1 MGKRRLLSLA
11 SFALVGA
18 VMIPA
23 LTGCAASTQ
32 ITQWEMNEPVGAT
45 VMKDTSGSGING
57 AIGNE
62 VQVGSVREGRT
73 GYGAPWVGNGPGA
86 TVHRG
91 KLVVVNDSRLN
102 PGTQDYVVATTF
114 RHVITGTN
122 VLQKGQAGLPGGYF
136 KIETHLGHVTC
147 FFEGANGVISSVV
160 SPKTYNDNVFHAY
173 RCERKA
179 AFGVRLSVDNVVV
192 GTNPKQPGNI
202 SNNQPFV
209 IGGKYACDQTT
220 VECDYFSG
228 MIDRVAVARA

>member
-1 MGKRRLLSLA
+1 MRNRRRLSILSLA
-11 SFALVGA
+11 LAGA
-18 VMIPA
+18 MIPA
-23 LTGCAASTQ
+23 LTSCAASTQ
-32 ITQWEMNEPVGAT
+32 ITQWEMNEASGAK
-45 VMKDTSGSGING
+45 VMVDRTANKING

-73 GYGAPWVGNGPGA
+73 GYGAPYVGNGPSA

-102 PGTQDYVVATTF
+102 PGTGDYVIGATF
-114 RHVITGTN
+114 RHVLTNTN
-122 VLQKGQAGLPGGYF
+122 VVQKGQAGLIGGYV
-136 KIETHLGHVTC
+136 KIESHQGHVVC
-147 FFEGANGVISSVV
+147 FFEGSTGVISSVT

-179 AFGVRLSVDNVVV
+179 AFGVRLSVDGVVV
-192 GTNPKQPGNI
+192 GTNAKQPGNI

-209 IGGKYACDQTT
+209 IGGKYQCDQKT